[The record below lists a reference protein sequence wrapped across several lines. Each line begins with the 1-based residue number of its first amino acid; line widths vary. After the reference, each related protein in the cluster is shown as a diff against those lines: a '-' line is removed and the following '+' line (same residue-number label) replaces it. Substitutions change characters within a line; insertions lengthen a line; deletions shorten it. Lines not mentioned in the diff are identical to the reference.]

1 MSEPTLTQY
10 ITDLTNGTT
19 YLDELVADSGD
30 KTRVKE
36 VMDGIKYQMS
46 LPLVADS
53 DEDLSAFQA
62 SVDAAQTYIDT
73 E

>member
-53 DEDLSAFQA
+53 DEDLSAFQT

>member
-1 MSEPTLTQY
+1 MGEPTLTQY

-53 DEDLSAFQA
+53 DEDLSAFQT
-62 SVDAAQTYIDT
+62 SVDAAQTYLDA

>member
-1 MSEPTLTQY
+1 MNEPTLTQY

-36 VMDGIKYQMS
+36 IMDGIKYQMS

-53 DEDLSAFQA
+53 DEDLSAFQT
-62 SVDAAQTYIDT
+62 SVDSAQTYLDA

>member
-1 MSEPTLTQY
+1 MSEPTLEQY

-19 YLDELVADSGD
+19 YLDGLVADSGD

-36 VMDGIKYQMS
+36 VMDGIKFQMS
-46 LPLVADS
+46 ITEVTDS

>member
-1 MSEPTLTQY
+1 MNEPTLTQY

-19 YLDELVADSGD
+19 YLDELVAESGD

-36 VMDGIKYQMS
+36 VMDGIKYQMT

-53 DEDLSAFQA
+53 GEDLSAFQT
-62 SVDAAQTYIDT
+62 SVDNAQTYIDA